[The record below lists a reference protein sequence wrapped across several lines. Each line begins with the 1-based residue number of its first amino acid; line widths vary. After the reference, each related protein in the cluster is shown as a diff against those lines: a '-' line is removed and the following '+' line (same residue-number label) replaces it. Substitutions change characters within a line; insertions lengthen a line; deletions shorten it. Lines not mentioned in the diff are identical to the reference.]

1 MTSLVLA
8 VPVAV
13 ALAAGEAVTAP
24 GWIPS
29 TIGALVALAG
39 VYAGYR
45 QSTRVARI
53 NARSEA
59 AKVEAGAYERARQSL
74 EADATR
80 RDAELAR
87 VEAKLTVEEGRSEL
101 LRTRVLSLEEEVSRL
116 RRRLIEAGVGDVG

>member
-1 MTSLVLA
+1 VTSVVLA

-13 ALAAGEAVTAP
+13 VLAAGEAVTAP